1 MIAIISNL
9 PKIIKNPKTIFVAGS
24 VSKSIT
30 PADNPPVVITPAAS
44 KNASWNGTSS
54 ILQGAIL

>member
-1 MIAIISNL
+1 MISSR

-30 PADNPPVVITPAAS
+30 YADKPPVVIIPTAS
-44 KNASWNGTSS
+44 KNAS
-54 ILQGAIL
+54 

>member
-1 MIAIISNL
+1 M
-9 PKIIKNPKTIFVAGS
+9 
-24 VSKSIT
+24 SKSIT

-54 ILQGAIL
+54 IAARCNPVMPEIVGNSARMISVDITSFFA